1 MKSELIYRETKIT
14 DNMRLNPI
22 NTADDSAV
30 VVEDSVVVVV
40 DAVVVDAVVVV
51 VDSVV
56 VDSVVVVAV
65 NKFWFTAWIGSLSFS
80 VVSTTVA
87 SPATMVPWNSSAVSS
102 DVTWIKSS
110 TMASLCLLR
119 RWLAM
124 AWYAH
129 LK

>member
-40 DAVVVDAVVVV
+40 D
-51 VDSVV
+51 SVV

-65 NKFWFTAWIGSLSFS
+65 NKFWFTA
-80 VVSTTVA
+80 
-87 SPATMVPWNSSAVSS
+87 
-102 DVTWIKSS
+102 
-110 TMASLCLLR
+110 
-119 RWLAM
+119 
-124 AWYAH
+124 
-129 LK
+129 

>member
-40 DAVVVDAVVVV
+40 DAVVVV

-65 NKFWFTAWIGSLSFS
+65 NKFWFTA
-80 VVSTTVA
+80 
-87 SPATMVPWNSSAVSS
+87 
-102 DVTWIKSS
+102 
-110 TMASLCLLR
+110 
-119 RWLAM
+119 
-124 AWYAH
+124 
-129 LK
+129 